1 MLHTCQRETVTF
13 LQLGSLDTS
22 EVEQV
27 LWRANELQ
35 HAFYFDFD
43 FYKRRL
49 PLDEKYKL
57 PNGGYDLC
65 GAVEAL
71 FKTRKYKNLPRPLII
86 ISAEPLGDTDHP
98 IEPDYFYFCSQDD
111 DDPKVTIMS
120 TQPLS
125 YLPKNRT
132 LENYLFMML
141 SNYILSTYGNVSYH
155 KISRGCMLDYC
166 DDLSDAE
173 NCLRAGELCPDCEVE
188 LQKRKPNQISFEQVA
203 AALRF
208 FNRAAGRKY
217 CFVMMPF
224 NNTFDPVYEVIRQAL
239 TEIGWKV
246 KRADEIA
253 YPRLITNLILKEIL
267 TSDLVIADLTNFNPN
282 VFYEVGL
289 THSLGNDLL
298 LLTQEEKNPFDL
310 ANEHT
315 IFYSLREL
323 EKLKKAIQRS
333 AGSGLTQSNYL

>member
-1 MLHTCQRETVTF
+1 MIHNCQRETITV

-22 EVEQV
+22 KVESV

-35 HAFYFDFD
+35 RAFVFDFD

-71 FKTRKYKNLPRPLII
+71 FKGRKYKKLPRPLII
-86 ISAEPLGDTDHP
+86 ISAEPLGDTDYP
-98 IEPDYFYFCSQDD
+98 SEPDNFYFCSQDD

-125 YLPKNRT
+125 YLSKNRT
-132 LENYLFMML
+132 LEHYLFMML

-155 KISRGCMLDYC
+155 EVSRGCMLDYC
-166 DDLSDAE
+166 DDLGDAE
-173 NCLRAGELCPDCEVE
+173 NCLRAGELCHDCEAE
-188 LQKRKPNQISFEQVA
+188 LQKRKPNQLSIEQLA
-203 AALRF
+203 AAIRF

-224 NNTFDPVYEVIRQAL
+224 NNKFNSVYEVIRRGL

-246 KRADEIA
+246 KRADDIS
-253 YPRLITNLILKEIL
+253 YPRLITDLILKEIL
-267 TSDLVIADLTNFNPN
+267 TSDLVVADLTSFNPN
-282 VFYEVGL
+282 VVYEVGL

-298 LLTQEEKNPFDL
+298 LLTQEKDNPFDL
-310 ANEHT
+310 KNVQT
-315 IFYSLREL
+315 IPYDLKGRESLT
-323 EKLKKAIQRS
+323 KALQRH
-333 AGSGLTQSNYL
+333 AGSGSC